1 MTGRNTHPKRDGQQS
16 QPSRLDQHGETMAN
30 DNDFQDFT
38 EEQQAAITSTAC
50 EQKD

>member
-1 MTGRNTHPKRDGQQS
+1 
-16 QPSRLDQHGETMAN
+16 MAN